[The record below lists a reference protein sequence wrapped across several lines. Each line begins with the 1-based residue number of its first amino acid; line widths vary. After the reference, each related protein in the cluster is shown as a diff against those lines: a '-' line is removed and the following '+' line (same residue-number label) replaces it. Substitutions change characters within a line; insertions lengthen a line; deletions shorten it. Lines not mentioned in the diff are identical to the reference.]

1 MESIISNEQLLR
13 LLHLMS
19 QDGFLYCV
27 YKMEIE
33 YVHDSTIVVGVTW
46 EYEKAEMGKSC
57 C

>member
-13 LLHLMS
+13 LHHLMS